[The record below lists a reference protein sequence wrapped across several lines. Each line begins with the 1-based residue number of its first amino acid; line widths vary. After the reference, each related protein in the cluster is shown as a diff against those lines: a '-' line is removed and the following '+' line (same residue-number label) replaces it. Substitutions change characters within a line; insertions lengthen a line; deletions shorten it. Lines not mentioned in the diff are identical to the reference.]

1 MNKITVSV
9 SVSIY
14 GDDFDLNKVI
24 KRFKVLSTETRIK
37 GVIPKRS
44 QRESVQTSW
53 TKSTGQYS
61 LDINNQLDQIIT
73 SLQPEK
79 ETLLKISDDF
89 QVNFVF
95 TILINIKNNDKPAI
109 YFKTKPQII
118 IFKINA
124 QNITN

>member
-37 GVIPKRS
+37 SVIPKRS

-53 TKSTGQYS
+53 TKST
-61 LDINNQLDQIIT
+61 
-73 SLQPEK
+73 
-79 ETLLKISDDF
+79 
-89 QVNFVF
+89 
-95 TILINIKNNDKPAI
+95 
-109 YFKTKPQII
+109 
-118 IFKINA
+118 
-124 QNITN
+124 

>member
-24 KRFKVLSTETRIK
+24 KRFNVLSTETRIK

-53 TKSTGQYS
+53 TKSTG
-61 LDINNQLDQIIT
+61 
-73 SLQPEK
+73 
-79 ETLLKISDDF
+79 
-89 QVNFVF
+89 
-95 TILINIKNNDKPAI
+95 
-109 YFKTKPQII
+109 
-118 IFKINA
+118 
-124 QNITN
+124 